1 MEYTNPK
8 MGRNELCW
16 CGSGKKY
23 KKCHMAFD
31 LKIDE
36 FEERGFE
43 VPERAII
50 KTPEEIAGIR
60 ESAKINIAALDA
72 VAEQI
77 HEGMSTLEI
86 DDLVYDV
93 VTQAGAVPADLNYEG
108 YPKSVCTSVNNE
120 VCHGIPSEDVILK
133 DGDIVNVDMST
144 VYKGYFSD
152 SSRMFMIGNVSE
164 DNQHLV
170 RTAKECVDLGVKA
183 VKPWKTLGDMG
194 DVVHRHAVENGCSVV
209 WECGGHGCGCEFHE
223 DPFVSYVSKP
233 GEEMLM
239 VPGMCF
245 TIEPMIN
252 RGRPEI
258 TVDEKN
264 GWTVYT
270 RDGSMS
276 AQWEVQVLVTED
288 GCEVLAY

>member
-23 KKCHMAFD
+23 KKCHMDFD

-36 FEERGFE
+36 YEERGYE

-50 KTPEEIAGIR
+50 KTPEEIAGIK

-72 VAEQI
+72 VVEKI
-77 HEGMSTLEI
+77 HPGMATIEI

-93 VTQAGAVPADLNYEG
+93 VTKAGAIPADLNYEG

-144 VYKGYFSD
+144 IYKGYYSD
-152 SSRMFMIGNVSE
+152 SSRMFMIGDVSE
-164 DNQHLV
+164 ENQKLV
-170 RTAKECVDLGVKA
+170 RVAKECVDLGVKA

-194 DVVHRHAVENGCSVV
+194 DVVHRHAVENGYSVV
-209 WECGGHGCGCEFHE
+209 WEFGGHGCGCEFHE

-252 RGRPEI
+252 LGRPEI
-258 TVDEKN
+258 KVDEKN